1 MTEPSPELRRRYE
14 RIAALYDLLDIPFE
28 YGRYRR
34 VRPLLFEGLSSRIL
48 DAGVGT
54 GRNMPFYPPGS
65 DVIGVD
71 LSPAMLR
78 RAERR
83 RRLSPAAVTLM
94 EMSVTRLEFPDASFD
109 AAVASFLFCTLPDEL
124 QLPALQELGRVVK
137 PDGTIR
143 LLEYTRPHG
152 GILRAVTK
160 LWDPWVHW
168 AYGASFDRRTLELI
182 PDAGLTLIG
191 ARYVLDELIRL
202 IEAKP
207 RA

>member
-1 MTEPSPELRRRYE
+1 MTERSSDLGRRYE
-14 RIAALYDLLDIPFE
+14 RIAPLYDLLDIPFE

-34 VRPLLFEGLSSRIL
+34 LRPLLFEGLSGRIL

-54 GRNMPFYPPGS
+54 GRNIHFYPPGS
-65 DVIGVD
+65 NVVGVD

-78 RAERR
+78 RAEHRR
-83 RRLSPAAVTLM
+83 TISPAAVTLM
-94 EMSVTRLEFPDASFD
+94 EMNVTRLEFPDGSFD

-143 LLEYTRPHG
+143 LLEYSRPHG
-152 GILRAVTK
+152 GILRAMTK

-191 ARYVLDELIRL
+191 VRYVLDELIRL
-202 IEAKP
+202 IEATP